1 MRRILLVLS
10 AAALIA
16 AMMVAMAMP
25 AFAGGTC
32 NAPAGEFI
40 QCAGGG
46 GERGGGGG
54 GRGADDLQTGAVE
67 ESGGVVKRVAAT
79 AFAVCSKT
87 ASVVGSF

>member
-54 GRGADDLQTGAVE
+54 GRGADDLQTGAVVQ
-67 ESGGVVKRVAAT
+67 SGGFGEKGGGGGSRCVDQD
-79 AFAVCSKT
+79 C
-87 ASVVGSF
+87 VGSR